1 MPITLLGM
9 RTKPLEQALPF
20 VAVIA
25 AGIAIFF
32 VVRLLLPSGA
42 EALPPFAPIAA
53 EPPPPVF
60 SVALPRPPAPKP
72 VVREADEVVV
82 VAQPISQP
90 IAVPRR
96 TAAAKPAARPKARA
110 ASTPKPKPQP
120 TPVAPA
126 PAPAPAPEPE
136 PEPEPEPTRMLA
148 MRPATAPAAT
158 GNRSPGRAKHNNGPP
173 PGQAQSSPQA
183 PQDMNPTAAE
193 AVLEPHEPHES
204 PGREK
209 HGLGLPPGQEKKD

>member
-1 MPITLLGM
+1 M
-9 RTKPLEQALPF
+9 RTKPLHEALPF

-32 VVRLLLPSGA
+32 VVRLLLPTG
-42 EALPPFAPIAA
+42 EDALPPFAPLAK

-60 SVALPRPPAPKP
+60 SVAVPKS
-72 VVREADEVVV
+72 VTGADESADVVVV
-82 VAQPISQP
+82 VAEPVSQP
-90 IAVPRR
+90 VAVPRR

-120 TPVAPA
+120 QPTPVAQTPA

-136 PEPEPEPTRMLA
+136 PEPTRTLA
-148 MRPATAPAAT
+148 MREAPAPAST
-158 GNRSPGRAKHNNGPP
+158 GNRSPGREKHNNGPP

-193 AVLEPHEPHES
+193 AVLEPHES

-209 HGLGLPPGQEKKD
+209 HDKGLPPGQAKKED

>member
-1 MPITLLGM
+1 M
-9 RTKPLEQALPF
+9 RNKPLQEALPF
-20 VAVIA
+20 VAVVA

-32 VVRLLLPSGA
+32 VVRLLLPTG
-42 EALPPFAPIAA
+42 EDALPPFAPILS

-60 SVALPRPPAPKP
+60 SVAVPRPPAPKP

-120 TPVAPA
+120 QPTPVAQTPA

-136 PEPEPEPTRMLA
+136 PEPTRTLA
-148 MRPATAPAAT
+148 MREAPAPAST
-158 GNRSPGRAKHNNGPP
+158 GNRSPGREKHNNGPP

-193 AVLEPHEPHES
+193 AVLEPHES

-209 HGLGLPPGQEKKD
+209 HEEGLPPGQAKKED

>member
-1 MPITLLGM
+1 M
-9 RTKPLEQALPF
+9 RNKPLQEALPF
-20 VAVIA
+20 VAVVA

-32 VVRLLLPSGA
+32 VVRLLLPTGA
-42 EALPPFAPIAA
+42 DALPAFAPILA

-60 SVALPRPPAPKP
+60 SVAPPRPPAPKP

-96 TAAAKPAARPKARA
+96 TAAAKPAARPKARP

-120 TPVAPA
+120 KPQPTPVAPTPTPA

-136 PEPEPEPTRMLA
+136 PEPEPTRTLA
-148 MRPATAPAAT
+148 MRQATAPT

-193 AVLEPHEPHES
+193 AVLEPHES

-209 HGLGLPPGQEKKD
+209 HDNGLPPGQAKKS